1 MRNQLLAI
9 ALSLG
14 SVVAFA
20 QTNVERI
27 EAFMSVPAEKAAES
41 AFAAGDKKFILVPNC
56 DDFLGGYPIDASNSK
71 APIDFSQ
78 AKKPAPTCEQLMGKA
93 NYDAILRL
101 RPYANSYNQRM
112 YQLVYPKGHS
122 KQK

>member
-1 MRNQLLAI
+1 MKSKCLAI
-9 ALSLG
+9 LLTAI
-14 SVVAFA
+14 SVVAVA
-20 QTNVERI
+20 QTSVEKI
-27 EAFMSVPAEKAAES
+27 DAFMSVPPEKAAER

-78 AKKPAPTCEQLMGKA
+78 AKKPAPSCEQLMGKA

-112 YQLVYPKGHS
+112 YQLLYPKGHA
-122 KQK
+122 KQN